1 MRRTAIDRTL
11 RVVRTHG
18 VTRPRDLDAHG
29 IPRKYLNRL
38 YHQGLLARV
47 GRGLYAL
54 PDAQPTENRTI
65 AEVCKRIPEGVVCL
79 LSALQFHGLTTQMP
93 FQVWLAVDRK
103 SWRPRELDLPIRVVR
118 FSGKALSEGIER
130 HVIEGV
136 PVKVYDPAKTVVDC
150 FKYRNKIG
158 LEVAL
163 EALRDCRRQRKC
175 TNDEPWQYAKICR
188 MTNVMKPYL
197 EVLGLS

>member
-1 MRRTAIDRTL
+1 MRRTAVEKTL
-11 RVVRTHG
+11 KVVTKHG

-29 IPRKYLNRL
+29 IPRKYLSRL
-38 YHQGLLARV
+38 HHQGLLARV

-103 SWRPRELDLPIRVVR
+103 SWRPRELDLPIRLVR

-136 PVKVYDPAKTVVDC
+136 PVRVYNPAKTVVDC
-150 FKYRNKIG
+150 FKYRNKVG

-163 EALRDCRRQRKC
+163 EALRDCRQQRKC
-175 TNDEPWQYAKICR
+175 SSDTLWTYAKICR
-188 MTNVMKPYL
+188 MTNVMRPYL
-197 EVLGLS
+197 EALE